1 MSKYQ
6 SFQKLSRKQL
16 VWVWSAY
23 WHLWPVL
30 IRIKFKQFSN
40 SNDWLMKKI
49 SLVQNPSFSCIST
62 VSVAAQMHE
71 SVRLAARLHF
81 LAAACLPKSLVLADM
96 LSAYG
101 IKAAVV
107 IGVSKNDGRFSS
119 HAWVEIEGQMV
130 VEAESVVDTFTRLN
144 R

>member
-1 MSKYQ
+1 
-6 SFQKLSRKQL
+6 
-16 VWVWSAY
+16 
-23 WHLWPVL
+23 
-30 IRIKFKQFSN
+30 
-40 SNDWLMKKI
+40 MKKI